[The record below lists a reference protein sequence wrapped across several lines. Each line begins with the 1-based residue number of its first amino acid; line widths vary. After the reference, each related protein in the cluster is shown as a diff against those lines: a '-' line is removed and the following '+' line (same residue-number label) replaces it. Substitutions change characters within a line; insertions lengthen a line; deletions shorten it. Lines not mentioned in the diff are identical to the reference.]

1 MPRTS
6 DSLIDYLA
14 LMDSKLPIP
23 GLGQFSHD
31 ATRPATTA
39 ETPSTAIAVEAR
51 PDTVMTCEDVIR
63 PEVDTR
69 VEDKVMSG
77 SEHDIVANE
86 GRVGAGID
94 SNAEASQALY
104 PDATARNDDF
114 EDTKMDDGQS
124 QEKNGVTEESH
135 AIAFPE
141 VQDTEMRAS
150 GAKEQDAPHV
160 DSQPTSPP
168 LTHAL
173 EAALDGLLGPME
185 QSNPEVPGPATV
197 EQSVRE
203 ESGIPSAEDQVPT
216 SDAGPTQDEAD
227 GNPEWEADSS
237 PYESSSSDSSDDS
250 SDDDSD
256 VEESKLGIE
265 ETARLLMEADGG
277 SDEEIDGARAAKQA
291 AGVRT
296 KNELP
301 DEPEPKPEIVIT
313 PEDTVLPLGIVQH
326 IVEGTLVVI
335 EALRDGTAV
344 TILDRGTVLCK
355 EDRTVLGVIHD
366 TIATVHKP
374 MYILKCRNEEELKA
388 AGLERGSQ
396 IWYAKA
402 HAVFV
407 FPSQLEKEKGSDA
420 SNLYDEEVGP
430 EEVEYSDDEQEQ
442 AHKREK
448 KNKKQRAK
456 GNRGNKNSRGDDHE
470 SRASNHADLNLRYD
484 EDDDGPYKPLSRPA
498 NFGMGLPPA
507 PPPPA
512 AMSTYPP
519 SNGNRGS
526 HQQGRRG
533 DSRGRGGRGRGFNGR
548 GRGGHGHNSP
558 HSTPQT
564 QNSYLP
570 PPPFTA
576 TPPPVPGQ
584 WPYPIP
590 PISHFS
596 GAAPSN
602 PSTATPSYPMQN
614 WGAAQSSPFPFPPV
628 PPPNWPNTAP
638 RPPTQQ
644 ANYQPPAGGYHMPA
658 TPYPPNGTPNV
669 PVPPPNYSQQ
679 YQNYYGNGQAPSGQA
694 PNGQSQ
700 QRWG

>member
-1 MPRTS
+1 
-6 DSLIDYLA
+6 
-14 LMDSKLPIP
+14 MDSEIPIP
-23 GLGQFSHD
+23 GLGQFPHD
-31 ATRPATTA
+31 STQSATTA
-39 ETPSTAIAVEAR
+39 ERPSTAVAVEAS
-51 PDTVMTCEDVIR
+51 PDTEMTCDDVIR

-69 VEDKVMSG
+69 AHDKVMSG
-77 SEHDIVANE
+77 SNHGKTSDE
-86 GRVGAGID
+86 GNVGGSTT
-94 SNAEASQALY
+94 SNVEVS
-104 PDATARNDDF
+104 DATARNDDL
-114 EDTKMDDGQS
+114 EDTKMDDRTS
-124 QEKNGVTEESH
+124 QEKTDATEASH
-135 AIAFPE
+135 VMTLPE
-141 VQDTEMRAS
+141 VQDTEMRTS
-150 GAKEQDAPHV
+150 EAKEQDVSRV
-160 DSQPTSPP
+160 DSRPVSPP

-173 EAALDGLLGPME
+173 EAALDGLLGP
-185 QSNPEVPGPATV
+185 V
-197 EQSVRE
+197 EQSEAKAPGPTNAEAPTQE
-203 ESGIPSAEDQVPT
+203 EPGSPVAEHQVPT
-216 SDAGPTQDEAD
+216 SDAGPAQDEAD
-227 GNPEWEADSS
+227 ANPEWEADSS

-277 SDEEIDGARAAKQA
+277 SDDEIDGARAAKQA

-301 DEPEPKPEIVIT
+301 DEPEPKPEVTIS

-402 HAVFV
+402 HAVLV

-456 GNRGNKNSRGDDHE
+456 GNRGNKNNRGDDHE
-470 SRASNHADLNLRYD
+470 SRTSNNVDSNLRYD

-512 AMSTYPP
+512 AMSTYPHT
-519 SNGNRGS
+519 NGNRGS

-548 GRGGHGHNSP
+548 GRGGHGHNNP
-558 HSTPQT
+558 HSTPQP

-590 PISHFS
+590 AVPHFS
-596 GAAPSN
+596 GAPSST
-602 PSTATPSYPMQN
+602 PSTTTPSYSMPN
-614 WGAAQSSPFPFPPV
+614 WGAAQPSPFPFPPV
-628 PPPNWPNTAP
+628 PPPNWPNTSP
-638 RPPTQQ
+638 RPPQQ
-644 ANYQPPAGGYHMPA
+644 ANYQPPAGGYQMPA
-658 TPYPPNGTPNV
+658 APYPSNGSPNV

-679 YQNYYGNGQAPSGQA
+679 YQNYYGTGQAPGGQA